1 MFPQISTNVQ
11 PALPCVLRMLTV
23 STCLVLTRANVKTD
37 TTELDTSA
45 KVLYSKYMQIH
56 VWFSKL
62 QFHFILTK
70 CDIFYNNI
78 SLSFLFTK
86 SRTDVILFSD
96 INECSTGAAVCSKDA
111 DCINLSGTYTCKCK
125 DGYNGTGYVCEGT
138 TFIAHANS
146 AKYVLL
152 YNV

>member
-1 MFPQISTNVQ
+1 
-11 PALPCVLRMLTV
+11 MLTV
-23 STCLVLTRANVKTD
+23 STCLVLTRVNVETD

-45 KVLYSKYMQIH
+45 KVLYSEYMQIH
-56 VWFSKL
+56 VWFSKV
-62 QFHFILTK
+62 QFQIKLTE
-70 CDIFYNNI
+70 CDLFYNNI

-86 SRTDVILFSD
+86 SRFLLYVSSD

-111 DCINLSGTYTCKCK
+111 DCINLSGAYTCKCK
-125 DGYNGTGYVCEGT
+125 DGYNGTGYVCEGN
-138 TFIAHANS
+138 TFVAHANS